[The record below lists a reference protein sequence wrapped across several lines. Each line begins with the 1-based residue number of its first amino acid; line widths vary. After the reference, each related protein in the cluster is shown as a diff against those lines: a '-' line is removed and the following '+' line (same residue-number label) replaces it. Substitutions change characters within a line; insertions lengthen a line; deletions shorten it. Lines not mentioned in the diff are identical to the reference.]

1 MNNDKEKSAIDKFK
15 ETVSDAVGN
24 LASIVTPSA
33 ERPKKVAATTNEQV
47 YIPEAADAAAMPAPL
62 FANRVTKRKTRASK
76 KSASSA
82 KKAAKQPSRKQKPNH
97 QPDRK
102 PQRRNDSLISSKT
115 KRKNR
120 SAK

>member
-24 LASIVTPSA
+24 LASIVAPRA
-33 ERPKKVAATTNEQV
+33 EMPKKVAAITNEQV

-62 FANRVTKRKTRASK
+62 FANRVRKRKTQAT

-82 KKAAKQPSRKQKPNH
+82 KRAAKQPVK
-97 QPDRK
+97 
-102 PQRRNDSLISSKT
+102 KT
-115 KRKNR
+115 KTKSSTRRKAA
-120 SAK
+120 AKKRRVNKVTTKKKKSKR

>member
-24 LASIVTPSA
+24 LASIVTPSL

-62 FANRVTKRKTRASK
+62 FANRVRKRKTQATK

-82 KKAAKQPSRKQKPNH
+82 KKAAKQPVK
-97 QPDRK
+97 
-102 PQRRNDSLISSKT
+102 KT
-115 KRKNR
+115 KTKSSTRRKAA
-120 SAK
+120 AKKRPVNKFKNKKKKSKR